1 MTKLQQL
8 IEAAKAVTHSTA
20 RTRARK
26 DNCEPYKSDW
36 NARRLSRADL
46 RLCRKSA
53 LARRHLRGTTSEFR
67 GATRLHRGA
76 SPGMMGSACCERRLL
91 RR

>member
-36 NARRLSRADL
+36 NARRLRRADL

-53 LARRHLRGTTSEFR
+53 LARRRFNGFALAARWIGSR
-67 GATRLHRGA
+67 KIARATG
-76 SPGMMGSACCERRLL
+76 
-91 RR
+91 